1 MLRHSAKADYT
12 RKEEKLAST
21 TISKNKIKKSV
32 GDTIVDILIYVIL
45 GLIALSTVLPFLYVV
60 AGSFATE
67 KELTEKAFFIIP
79 TVWSANAYR
88 YAIHTANIL
97 RGLKNS
103 FILTIAGT
111 TLCML
116 MSLMFAFSLSKSHLR
131 GRNWIMNMV
140 IVTMLFGGGM
150 IPSFI
155 VFKAYGLYNT
165 YWALILPGLIS
176 PFNMIIIK
184 KFFQGLPVELD
195 EAAYMDGAND
205 LQIFVKVALPLS
217 KPVIASISL
226 FYGVGF
232 WNDYFGAMIYLQD
245 AIKYPI
251 QIQLRSIILL
261 SSNIA
266 DASFDYDMNG
276 TPPSKA
282 VKMACTVIATLP
294 ILCIYPFV
302 QKYFTKGVMVGAVKG

>member
-1 MLRHSAKADYT
+1 MRGVK
-12 RKEEKLAST
+12 RKNR
-21 TISKNKIKKSV
+21 IRKSP
-32 GDTIVDILIYVIL
+32 GDRVIDVIIYVVL
-45 GLIALSTVLPFLYVV
+45 GLIAISTVLPFLYVL

-67 KELTEKAFFIIP
+67 KELTEKAFFILP
-79 TVWSANAYR
+79 SVWSLNAYK
-88 YAIHTANIL
+88 YAINTANIL

-103 FILTIAGT
+103 IVLTAVGT

-116 MSLMFAFSLSKSHLR
+116 FSLTFAYPLSKKHFR
-131 GRNWIMNMV
+131 GRNWIMNLV

-155 VFKAYGLYNT
+155 VYRAYGLYDT

-184 KFFQGLPVELD
+184 KFFSELPTELD
-195 EAAYMDGAND
+195 EASYMDGAND
-205 LQIFVKVALPLS
+205 FQIFTKVMLPLS

-232 WNDYFGAMIYLQD
+232 WNDYFGSMIYLQS
-245 AIKYPI
+245 AEKYPI

-261 SSNIA
+261 SSQIA
-266 DASFDYDMNG
+266 NSATDYDING
-276 TPPSKA
+276 APPDKA

-302 QKYFTKGVMVGAVKG
+302 QKYFAKGVMVGAVKG

>member
-1 MLRHSAKADYT
+1 MARPS
-12 RKEEKLAST
+12 E
-21 TISKNKIKKSV
+21 KIKKSASDRIIDV
-32 GDTIVDILIYVIL
+32 IIYVVL
-45 GLIALSTVLPFLYVV
+45 GLIALSTVLPFLYVL

-79 TVWSANAYR
+79 TVWSLNAYK
-88 YAIHTANIL
+88 YAIDTANIL
-97 RGLKNS
+97 RGLRNS
-103 FILTIAGT
+103 ILLTALGT
-111 TLCML
+111 TCCML
-116 MSLMFAFSLSKSHLR
+116 FSLTFAYPLSKQHFR
-131 GRNWIMNMV
+131 GRNWIMNLV

-155 VFKAYGLYNT
+155 VYRAYGLYDS

-184 KFFQGLPVELD
+184 KFFAELPTELE
-195 EAAYMDGAND
+195 EASYIDGAND
-205 LQIFVKVALPLS
+205 LQIFTKVMLPLS

-232 WNDYFGAMIYLQD
+232 WNDYFNAMIYLQTPE
-245 AIKYPI
+245 KYPI

-261 SSNIA
+261 SSQIA
-266 DASFDYDMNG
+266 DSMTDYDING
-276 TPPSKA
+276 APPDKA

>member
-1 MLRHSAKADYT
+1 MRGVK
-12 RKEEKLAST
+12 RKNR
-21 TISKNKIKKSV
+21 IRKSP
-32 GDTIVDILIYVIL
+32 GDRVIDVIIYVVL
-45 GLIALSTVLPFLYVV
+45 GLIAISTVLPFLYVL

-67 KELTEKAFFIIP
+67 KELTEKAFFILP
-79 TVWSANAYR
+79 SVWSLNAYK
-88 YAIHTANIL
+88 YAINTANIL

-103 FILTIAGT
+103 IVLTAVGT

-116 MSLMFAFSLSKSHLR
+116 FSLTFAYPLSKKHFR
-131 GRNWIMNMV
+131 GRNWIMNLV

-155 VFKAYGLYNT
+155 VYRAYGLYDT

-184 KFFQGLPVELD
+184 KFFSELPTELD
-195 EAAYMDGAND
+195 EASYMDGAND
-205 LQIFVKVALPLS
+205 FQIFTKVMLPLS

-232 WNDYFGAMIYLQD
+232 WNDYFGSMIYLQSSE
-245 AIKYPI
+245 KYPI

-261 SSNIA
+261 SSQIA
-266 DASFDYDMNG
+266 NSATDYDING
-276 TPPSKA
+276 APPDKA

-302 QKYFTKGVMVGAVKG
+302 QKYFAKGVMVGAVKG

>member
-1 MLRHSAKADYT
+1 MD
-12 RKEEKLAST
+12 
-21 TISKNKIKKSV
+21 V
-32 GDTIVDILIYVIL
+32 LIYVIL
-45 GLIALSTVLPFLYVV
+45 GLIALSTVLPFLYVL

-79 TVWSANAYR
+79 TVWSTNAYQ
-88 YAIHTANIL
+88 YAIRTANIL

-103 FILTIAGT
+103 IVLTFLGT
-111 TLCML
+111 VMCML
-116 MSLMFAFSLSKSHLR
+116 FSLTFAYPLSKTHFR
-131 GRNWIMNMV
+131 GRNWIMNLV
-140 IVTMLFGGGM
+140 IITMLFSGGM
-150 IPSFI
+150 IPNFI
-155 VFKAYGLYNT
+155 VFRAYGLYDS
-165 YWALILPGLIS
+165 YWALILPALIN

-184 KFFQGLPVELD
+184 KFFQEIPAELD

-205 LQIFVKVALPLS
+205 LQIFAKVMLPLS

-232 WNDYFGAMIYLQD
+232 WNDYFNSMIYLQSPE
-245 AIKYPI
+245 KYPV

-261 SSNIA
+261 SSQIMESGI
-266 DASFDYDMNG
+266 DFDLNG
-276 TPPSKA
+276 APPDKA

-294 ILCIYPFV
+294 ILCVYPFV

>member
-1 MLRHSAKADYT
+1 MAREKKLKEGAKV
-12 RKEEKLAST
+12 
-21 TISKNKIKKSV
+21 KKSL
-32 GDTIVDILIYVIL
+32 GDRIVDVIIYVVL
-45 GLIALSTVLPFLYVV
+45 GLIALSTVLPFLYVF

-79 TVWSANAYR
+79 TVWSTNAYQ
-88 YAIHTANIL
+88 YAIKTANIL
-97 RGLKNS
+97 RGLRNS
-103 FILTIAGT
+103 IFLTALGT
-111 TLCML
+111 FMCML
-116 MSLMFAFSLSKSHLR
+116 FSLLFAYPLSKSHFR
-131 GRNWIMNMV
+131 GRNWMMNLV

-150 IPSFI
+150 IPSYI
-155 VFKAYGLYNT
+155 VYQAYGLLDT

-195 EAAYMDGAND
+195 EASYMDGAND
-205 LQIFVKVALPLS
+205 LQIFTKVALPLS
-217 KPVIASISL
+217 KPVIASVSL

-232 WNDYFGAMIYLQD
+232 WNDYFGSMIYLQTPE
-245 AIKYPI
+245 KYPI

-261 SSNIA
+261 TANLKDTTI
-266 DASFDYDMNG
+266 DYDMLG
-276 TPPSKA
+276 APPDKA

-294 ILCIYPFV
+294 ILIVYPFV